1 MYRIR
6 LTTGEEAVFRT
17 VEELALAVR
26 SGVVSPKAE
35 VFHKTANRWLPV
47 ELHPDYQAVASGK
60 HPALPADGK
69 RAVSAKG
76 PAITAKTPI
85 PAPDQAPSPGPRRGV
100 PAPEP
105 VRQTPE
111 SPPTPP
117 APYPARH
124 LAIPARRGEAPLPA
138 PLAGIPP
145 ARRSAGPSPSRRG
158 RTLLAWA
165 TAMGAIGLF
174 GVGAVLV
181 APTVRDWATAGLL
194 PQPKALEAGMAALP
208 PDQAQPPGKDAWP
221 PPAAASVPDSGPVAP
236 SDSGASAPVLAPSP
250 AEPDPSTRVSSL
262 RASRTSGVG
271 YHEAYAE
278 ARAELD
284 ESLGYVQFRRVFS
297 PARFISADSIRAAR
311 RMISAAGNILRA
323 YRGREVMLEQTYRP
337 DDPGGRGTLREPFE
351 TAETS
356 RALLADAD
364 SLFGLLVAQ
373 QGRFLFD
380 GTSLRFTDPRA
391 ARLYSDLRRRI
402 LLTLG
407 DWRNGPD
414 RNPGVTIPRLIL
426 ALGAEAPPPAR

>member
-26 SGVVSPKAE
+26 SGVVSPKSE
-35 VFHKTANRWLPV
+35 VFHKAANRWLPV
-47 ELHPDYQAVASGK
+47 ELHPDYQTAASGK
-60 HPALPADGK
+60 HPALPTDDRKA
-69 RAVSAKG
+69 ASAKR
-76 PAITAKTPI
+76 PAIPAKTPV
-85 PAPDQAPSPGPRRGV
+85 PAPAPVPMPGPRPSV
-100 PAPEP
+100 PAPKPGRPTQEP
-105 VRQTPE
+105 
-111 SPPTPP
+111 PPPPLAPSRCGLKAVP
-117 APYPARH
+117 APRA
-124 LAIPARRGEAPLPA
+124 EAPLPA
-138 PLAGIPP
+138 PVAGIPA
-145 ARRSAGPSPSRRG
+145 ARRSAGASPSRRG

-165 TAMGAIGLF
+165 TATGAICLF
-174 GVGAVLV
+174 GVGAVL
-181 APTVRDWATAGLL
+181 ATPTIRDWAAAGL
-194 PQPKALEAGMAALP
+194 PQPKALEEGMAALP
-208 PDQAQPPGKDAWP
+208 PDPVQSPGIDDWP
-221 PPAAASVPDSGPVAP
+221 PSAAASDPESGLVAP
-236 SDSGASAPVLAPSP
+236 PDPEAPAPVPAPSP
-250 AEPDPSTRVSSL
+250 LEDDPSTQVSSL
-262 RASRTSGVG
+262 RASRTSGVS
-271 YHEAYAE
+271 YNEAYAE

-297 PARFISADSIRAAR
+297 PARFSSADSIRAAR

-380 GTSLRFTDPRA
+380 GTSLRFTDPRT

-402 LLTLG
+402 LLTLA
-407 DWRNGPD
+407 DWRHAADLNS
-414 RNPGVTIPRLIL
+414 GVTIPRLSL

>member
-35 VFHKTANRWLPV
+35 VFHKAANRWLPV

-60 HPALPADGK
+60 HPALPADDK
-69 RAVSAKG
+69 KAVSAKR
-76 PAITAKTPI
+76 PAITAKSPVRAPAPAPI
-85 PAPDQAPSPGPRRGV
+85 PGPSMSV

-105 VRQTPE
+105 ARPVPP
-111 SPPTPP
+111 SPLPPP

-124 LAIPARRGEAPLPA
+124 TAVPARRGEAPVPA
-138 PLAGIPP
+138 PVAGIPP
-145 ARRSAGPSPSRRG
+145 ARRSAGASPSRTG

-165 TAMGAIGLF
+165 TATGAVCLF
-174 GVGAVLV
+174 GVGAVLA
-181 APTVRDWATAGLL
+181 APTVRDWASAGLL
-194 PQPKALEAGMAALP
+194 PQPKALEEGMAALS
-208 PDQAQPPGKDAWP
+208 PDQAQSPGKDAWP
-221 PPAAASVPDSGPVAP
+221 PSAAASVPEAEPVAP
-236 SDSGASAPVLAPSP
+236 SDSEASAPVLAPSP
-250 AEPDPSTRVSSL
+250 AEADPSTRVSSL
-262 RASRTSGVG
+262 RASRTSGVS
-271 YHEAYAE
+271 YNEAYAE
-278 ARAELD
+278 ARAELE

-380 GTSLRFTDPRA
+380 GTSLRFADPRA

-407 DWRNGPD
+407 DWRNAPD
-414 RNPGVTIPRLIL
+414 LNPGVTIPRLIL